1 MTTSLTDP
9 LVRSFEEMTVDP
21 AQFRHRQ
28 HLYVA
33 WCYLRELPLEDAL
46 ARYVRH
52 LRALTTALGA
62 PRKFHATITWTYMI
76 MLARAMRD
84 SPGATFDELLACH
97 PGLLD
102 HATGVIHAHYDRAEL
117 ETEEARRHFVLPR
130 RG

>member
-1 MTTSLTDP
+1 MTSPTDP
-9 LVRSFEEMTVDP
+9 LVRTFEEMTVDP

-52 LRALTTALGA
+52 LKRLTIALGV
-62 PRKFHATITWTYMI
+62 PDKFHATMTWTYLVI
-76 MLARAMRD
+76 LDRAMRD
-84 SPGATFDELLACH
+84 SPSATFDELLACH

-102 HATGVIHAHYDRAEL
+102 HRAGAIHAHYDRAEL
-117 ETEEARRHFVLPR
+117 DTDEARRHFVLPR
-130 RG
+130 RV